1 VLVPPSLALVNA
13 ELFSPVWLNEELWMA
28 DEPDMRP
35 AEREPANA
43 LLLIRDPCI
52 LETTRLGEIA
62 ELRALL
68 DLDGEEA
75 LIPDSPAGV
84 PARAP
89 PAGPPWAHAK
99 FEFPALRAVL
109 DPPPAVP
116 AKECHWP
123 SALAACAPDPR
134 GADAP
139 GPEFRAVEPAR
150 PFPPKRAPD
159 GGLEADPPPRW
170 NDRPLKGD
178 APEGRPAKPPGLP
191 P

>member
-1 VLVPPSLALVNA
+1 MLVPPSLALVNA

-35 AEREPANA
+35 AEREPARA

-52 LETTRLGEIA
+52 LETARLGEIA

-75 LIPDSPAGV
+75 LIPEDPAAV

-89 PAGPPWAHAK
+89 PAGPPWAQAN
-99 FEFPALRAVL
+99 FEFPAPRAAL
-109 DPPPAVP
+109 DPPAAP

-123 SALAACAPDPR
+123 SALAAGADDPR
-134 GADAP
+134 DADGP
-139 GPEFRAVEPAR
+139 GPEFRAVAPAR
-150 PFPPKRAPD
+150 AFPPPRALD
-159 GGLEADPPPRW
+159 DGLEADPPPRW
-170 NDRPLKGD
+170 SDRPLKAD
-178 APEGRPAKPPGLP
+178 APEGRPPKPPGLP